1 MECDI
6 REYPPSNSS
15 FVEVVGQSV
24 TDYIITIFSFSQ
36 VQTSGTAL
44 YKINYL

>member
-24 TDYIITIFSFSQ
+24 ADYITSLSFSQ